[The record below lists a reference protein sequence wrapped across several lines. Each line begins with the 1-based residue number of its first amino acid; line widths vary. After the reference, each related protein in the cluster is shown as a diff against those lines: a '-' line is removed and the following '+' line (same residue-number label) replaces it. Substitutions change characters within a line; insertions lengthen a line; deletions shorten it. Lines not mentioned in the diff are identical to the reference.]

1 MNEISLLIGIICSLL
16 LIAISGKLNKKDYK
30 TIVFR
35 MKPWK
40 YFLIIIAVF
49 LFLHIFQATS
59 VSEELSKIVFSKS
72 FLIIFIGAFLSLV
85 TGRVQVPVS
94 ILIPIF
100 VGTYGAAELTP
111 LTFAIMYVAV
121 YLGYMISP
129 VHPCVSVSLE
139 FFGAKYKDFTGKLLL
154 PSLIGF
160 GCVFWAAVVLL

>member
-1 MNEISLLIGIICSLL
+1 
-16 LIAISGKLNKKDYK
+16 
-30 TIVFR
+30 